1 MMPQRPVK
9 PGKSAVSPPD
19 EGKGNL
25 YTEISEERQEKEEG
39 KKKKKPKTTTIII
52 MIIMIIIFNE
62 GGRLAI
68 AVFSRALN
76 NFPTRLEHTKHA

>member
-1 MMPQRPVK
+1 MKIGSKDMVPGTSTFSTLRLDWMMPQRPVK

-39 KKKKKPKTTTIII
+39 KKKKKAK
-52 MIIMIIIFNE
+52 
-62 GGRLAI
+62 
-68 AVFSRALN
+68 N
-76 NFPTRLEHTKHA
+76 NNNNNNDNNI